1 MKVKK
6 KRYKVKIDII
16 EHGKITIVK
25 LPRNFYIGNIADIE
39 EVWDKLVIGMPRVVG
54 FDCEKLEF
62 IDSSAIGTLVKFF
75 NNSVK
80 KDIKMYVF
88 GLKKDLLKIFET
100 TKIDRVMS
108 VVTKEY
114 FEEEF
119 LNKK

>member
-1 MKVKK
+1 MKVGIVE
-6 KRYKVKIDII
+6 R
-16 EHGKITIVK
+16 EGITIVK
-25 LPRNFYIGNIADIE
+25 LPRNFYIGNIVDVE
-39 EVWDKLVIGMPRVVG
+39 EVWDKIVAGTPEVVG
-54 FDCEKLEF
+54 FDCERLEF

-108 VVTKEY
+108 VVSKEH
-114 FEEEF
+114 FEEKF
-119 LNKK
+119 LK